1 MIRAILVAVASGM
14 SLSIAQQ
21 SDTSLIELQALTV
34 PAWKLPQDCA
44 LSPPSVLTTDNGR
57 PANWAGLKIPTNPWN
72 GSNKPLLATI
82 RERMGG
88 TAQPPDG
95 PPLTAR
101 QAASYRLHLADGIEE
116 GYVAVYAPTQ
126 DPQSSRLV
134 VVYALRFS
142 EGAQPSDSSATT
154 ETTSSSQIAR
164 MWVGRTLVV
173 VHSHN
178 EPCFRAIGSHLQSL
192 KIQK

>member
-1 MIRAILVAVASGM
+1 MLRAILVAIASGM

-21 SDTSLIELQALTV
+21 SYTPLIEVQALTV
-34 PAWKLPQDCA
+34 PAWRLPQDCA
-44 LSPPSVLTTDNGR
+44 ISPRSVLTTDNTR

-72 GSNKPLLATI
+72 GSDKPLLATI
-82 RERMGG
+82 RERTGG

-95 PPLTAR
+95 PPLTTR